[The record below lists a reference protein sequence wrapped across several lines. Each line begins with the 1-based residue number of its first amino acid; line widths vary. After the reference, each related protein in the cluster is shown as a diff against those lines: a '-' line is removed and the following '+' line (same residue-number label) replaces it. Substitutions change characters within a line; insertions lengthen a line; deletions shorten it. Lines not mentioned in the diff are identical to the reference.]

1 MYNNHSNIPLLD
13 CSKDKNKYQF
23 LFQNFSKEEWIEEQ
37 LSSTDS
43 AFFEIIREEVEEVY
57 YKIITNNHAVLH
69 FDDMYSLAK
78 QVTINQI
85 QKSVTKN
92 KKCFFEDKINDKDTS
107 MYYYR
112 IKSRLLNNLR
122 NLHQPRKIN
131 VLDVPHLI
139 ISDVYTNYEIEFI
152 IGTDIQKIAIK
163 EPSKL
168 IFAIN
173 SLLNNYDLSYDE
185 AVEISQK
192 YNIDS
197 SNFYIL
203 NFANQFKNLKKESNN
218 QIVIDFYMEVA

>member
-37 LSSTDS
+37 LSNMDS
-43 AFFEIIREEVEEVY
+43 AFFEIIREEVEEFY
-57 YKIITNNHAVLH
+57 FKIIKNNHSILH
-69 FDDMYSLAK
+69 FDDMYNIAK

-92 KKCFFEDKINDKDTS
+92 KKCFFENKINAKDTS
-107 MYYYR
+107 MYYIR
-112 IKSRLLNNLR
+112 IKSRLVNNLH
-122 NLHQPRKIN
+122 NLTQTSRKIN
-131 VLDVPHLI
+131 VLDVPCMI
-139 ISDVYTNYEIEFI
+139 ISDVYTNYEIDLTVVDVE
-152 IGTDIQKIAIK
+152 KIAIK

-173 SLLNNYDLSYDE
+173 ALLNNYDLNYDE

>member
-43 AFFEIIREEVEEVY
+43 AFFEIIREEVEEFY
-57 YKIITNNHAVLH
+57 YKIIKNNQSVLH